1 MMVLKKSNNNYVMR
15 MNESMEHIGDNSCVK
30 EMIEIGNEYNAEWF
44 TVGKRSVKGHPH
56 HPLYLK
62 NNSPVESFDIEN
74 YVYGLFSDIIK
85 DN

>member
-1 MMVLKKSNNNYVMR
+1 
-15 MNESMEHIGDNSCVK
+15 
-30 EMIEIGNEYNAEWF
+30 MIEIGNEFGAEWF

-74 YVYGLFSDIIK
+74 YVDTLSK
-85 DN
+85 